1 MNLFLLLFLF
11 LLHPFNVISFTSIN
25 KNIIHNAYQRIKK
38 DINTKK
44 EEELIE
50 KFKNE
55 LIEIS
60 ERQRQF
66 DNMVHSLNNLKE
78 RQNTNKEI
86 KNRDL

>member
-1 MNLFLLLFLF
+1 MNLFLLLFIF
-11 LLHPFNVISFTSIN
+11 LLHPFHVISFTNIN

-55 LIEIS
+55 LLEIS

-66 DNMVHSLNNLKE
+66 DNMVHSFNYLQE
-78 RQNTNKEI
+78 RQNIIKELKNKE
-86 KNRDL
+86 K